1 MKTYLSVIL
10 LILSVQVRAQQP
22 LSLAE
27 CHRLAIEHAPR
38 QEDRELIRQM
48 GELKKDQAGTSWYPN
63 LQLNG
68 KLSYQ
73 SDVVTVALTDPTI
86 PVAFPEVPKDQYG
99 LNLDL
104 TQSLYDGGMASAK
117 KHYEEALTSAN
128 LQQVEVDLYRLKG
141 KVNSYYFAVLLLQEN
156 LRNLEIHLENLQAR
170 EEAMQTAL
178 ASGTLLEADMKV
190 LEVEKLKV
198 RQSML
203 ELSSRRSAF
212 LDALGIL
219 CGLDLSE
226 DTVLEMPRFEEY
238 RSGQVN
244 RPEYTLFDLKHA
256 SLEVGK
262 DLVARKRM
270 PVLYA
275 FGQTGYGKPGFNMLN
290 PEWDFYYRI
299 GAGISWK
306 LWDWNQTNN
315 EKKVIGYQQ
324 QVLQNQRA
332 TFDKELAS
340 LLVQEEARIEQYRLS
355 MEMEE
360 QVVELQHE
368 IAEHASVKLDNG
380 TLTATEYVTELNK
393 ENLARVRL
401 ASHQVQLMQAMA
413 NYLTIQGNL

>member
-1 MKTYLSVIL
+1 MKTYLSVFL
-10 LILSVQVRAQQP
+10 LVLSIQVWAQEP
-22 LSLAE
+22 ISLAE
-27 CHRLAIEHAPR
+27 CHRLAIDNAPR
-38 QEDRELIRQM
+38 QGDRELIRQM

-68 KLSYQ
+68 KMSHQ
-73 SDVVTVALTDPTI
+73 SDVVTVALTDPSI

-104 TQSLYDGGMASAK
+104 TQNLYDGGMASAR

-212 LDALGIL
+212 LEALGIL

-226 DTVLEMPRFEEY
+226 DTVLEMPRFEDY
-238 RSGQVN
+238 RAGQVN
-244 RPEYTLFDLKHA
+244 RPEYRLFDLKDA
-256 SLEVGK
+256 YMEVGK
-262 DLVARKRM
+262 ELLSRKRM

-275 FGQTGYGKPGFNMLN
+275 FGQTGYGKPGYNMLN
-290 PEWDFYYRI
+290 PEWDFYYRV

-332 TFDKELAS
+332 TFDKELTS
-340 LLVQEEARIEQYRLS
+340 LLVQEEARIDQYRLS

-360 QVVELQHE
+360 KVVELQHE
-368 IAEHASVKLDNG
+368 IAEHAAVKLENG

-393 ENLARVRL
+393 EKSLCVLNMYKV
-401 ASHQVQLMQAMA
+401 
-413 NYLTIQGNL
+413 

>member
-1 MKTYLSVIL
+1 MKTHLSVIL
-10 LILSVQVRAQQP
+10 LVLSFQVWAQQP

-73 SDVVTVALTDPTI
+73 SDVVTVALTDPTV

-104 TQSLYDGGMASAK
+104 TQNLYDGGMASAK

-170 EEAMQTAL
+170 EKAMQTAL

-275 FGQTGYGKPGFNMLN
+275 FGQTGYGKPGYNMLN

-324 QVLQNQRA
+324 QVLQNQRS

-340 LLVQEEARIEQYRLS
+340 LLMQEEARIEQYRLS
-355 MEMEE
+355 MEIEE
-360 QVVELQHE
+360 KVVELQHE
-368 IAEHASVKLDNG
+368 ISEHAAVKLDNG

>member
-1 MKTYLSVIL
+1 MKTYITGL
-10 LILSVQVRAQQP
+10 LFVVSTLAWGQETFT
-22 LSLAE
+22 LAE
-27 CHRLAIEHAPR
+27 CHRLAMENAPR
-38 QEDRELIRQM
+38 QGDRELIRQM
-48 GELKKDQAGTSWYPN
+48 GELRKDQAGTSWYPN

-68 KLSYQ
+68 KMSYQ
-73 SDVVTVALTDPTI
+73 SDVVAVALADPSI

-104 TQSLYDGGMASAK
+104 TQNLYDGGMASAR

-141 KVNSYYFAVLLLQEN
+141 RVNSYYFAVLLLQEN
-156 LRNLEIHLENLQAR
+156 LRNLEIHLDNLQAR

-203 ELSSRRSAF
+203 ELSTRRSAF
-212 LDALGIL
+212 LEALGVL
-219 CGLDLSE
+219 CGLELSE

-238 RSGQVN
+238 RAGQVN
-244 RPEYTLFDLKHA
+244 RPEYRLFELKEA
-256 SLEVGK
+256 SMEVGK
-262 DLVARKRM
+262 ELVAKKRM

-275 FGQTGYGKPGFNMLN
+275 FGQTGYGKPGYNMLN

-306 LWDWNQTNN
+306 LWDWNHTKN

-332 TFDKELAS
+332 TFDKELTS
-340 LLVQEEARIEQYRLS
+340 LLIQEEALIQQYRLS

-360 QVVELQHE
+360 KVVELQHE
-368 IAEHASVKLDNG
+368 ISENAAVKLDNG
-380 TLTATEYVTELNK
+380 TMTTTEYVTELNK

-401 ASHQVQLMQAMA
+401 ASHRVQLMQAMA
-413 NYLTIQGNL
+413 NYLTIEGNL